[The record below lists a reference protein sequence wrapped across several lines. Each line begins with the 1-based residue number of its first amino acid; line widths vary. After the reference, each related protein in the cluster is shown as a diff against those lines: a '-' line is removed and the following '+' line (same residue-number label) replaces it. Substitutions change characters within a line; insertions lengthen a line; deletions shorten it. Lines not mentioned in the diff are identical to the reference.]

1 LPDGKVPGQS
11 ARIGFGSKAW
21 ESRLRFLSAKIH
33 VDLVG
38 SAFIASTRSIVFRSA
53 ILQAPALKYG
63 RSDLGITLRSLCLCS
78 GRYPIDAPVLLK
90 QTRMAFLSPAQQYQ
104 GSAPMFRRY
113 SVKSRSLVFSAISVA
128 ATLLI
133 TPGARATG
141 FIVIDSGAG
150 IPNLMPRIPIFH
162 NPPPTTKPPAI
173 LKGNVS
179 FGLHLQ
185 SEEIKVDINDQVA
198 KTYITQTFA
207 NDTDRNLAG
216 TYLFPLPE
224 DTTFSSF
231 SLHIDGKPVEGKI
244 LEAQEARQQYEA
256 IVRTLVDPGLLEYA
270 DYKTVR
276 ARIFPIPAHGTK
288 KVELEYTQVLKA
300 DNGMLQ
306 YHFPLK
312 AQGETPSVEEVK
324 LDVKLT
330 SKQGLRTIWSPSHEI
345 NVEKSSDNKA
355 KVAYLAKNTVPEK
368 DFVLYYS
375 VSDKEMSA
383 NLVSHKLPGEDGFFL
398 LTVTPPVTAPKVI
411 GKDIVLVV
419 DTSGSMQGDKIQEAK
434 KALRYMINALHPEDN
449 FAILQFNT
457 DVDAFKSK
465 VLPATAENK
474 KAALSFIDD
483 LEARGGTNIG
493 DALHMGAAMLA
504 TESTRPAYILLMT
517 DGEPTVGEQ
526 DINKLVAS
534 ATSKRDIRVFDVG
547 VGFDVNTRLLNRLAE
562 NHHGTAQY
570 VSPEENLET
579 AMSSLYR
586 KIQSPVLSNVKLT
599 FDNVVVKDLYPR
611 EVKDIFAGS
620 QVLLLGKYKEGA
632 KGTVH
637 LTGSV
642 NGVNK
647 SFNFPLN
654 FEADETGN
662 TYLPR
667 LWAMRRIGHLTEVAQ
682 ENHENRE
689 VIDEIVTLSKKYG
702 IISAYTSFL
711 VTDPSENHRLANGV
725 PPVAMPMAFNG
736 PAGAMAGSMAGG
748 GGAPGVARP
757 RRAQIVD
764 GRPVISDF
772 RSAPGMRFNY
782 APNQFELQSA
792 SGHANLKASNR
803 AMMVPPAPSYAAAGA
818 KGMSSDKD
826 MRDMVYQNFK
836 KTSASNGQDAFM
848 RARDTNNLKE
858 SIVANQLDAS
868 SNKSMKTVDDK
879 TFYLQNGIW
888 TDSTFVDKDLKNAH
902 TVAFGSDAYFKL
914 IHETPALAKYLA
926 IGKQV
931 LVIYK
936 GQCYQITAAV
946 A

>member
-1 LPDGKVPGQS
+1 M
-11 ARIGFGSKAW
+11 
-21 ESRLRFLSAKIH
+21 
-33 VDLVG
+33 
-38 SAFIASTRSIVFRSA
+38 FRS
-53 ILQAPALKYG
+53 
-63 RSDLGITLRSLCLCS
+63 
-78 GRYPIDAPVLLK
+78 
-90 QTRMAFLSPAQQYQ
+90 
-104 GSAPMFRRY
+104 RY

-141 FIVIDSGAG
+141 FIVIDGGAG
-150 IPNLMPRIPIFH
+150 VPTLMPRIPIFH
-162 NPPPTTKPPAI
+162 NPPPTTKPPAV

-216 TYLFPLPE
+216 TYLFPLPD

-312 AQGETPSVEEVK
+312 AQGETPAVEEVK
-324 LDVKLT
+324 LDVKLN

-411 GKDIVLVV
+411 GKDIVLIV
-419 DTSGSMQGDKIQEAK
+419 DTSGSMQGDKIQQSK
-434 KALRYMINALHPEDN
+434 KALRYMIGALHPEDN

-474 KAALSFIDD
+474 KAAMAFIDD

-493 DALHMGAAMLA
+493 DALHMGASMLA
-504 TESTRPAYILLMT
+504 EESTRPAYILLMT

-526 DINKLVAS
+526 DVNKLVAS
-534 ATSKRDIRVFDVG
+534 ANSKRDIRVFDVG
-547 VGFDVNTRLLNRLAE
+547 VGFDVNTRLLNKLADS
-562 NHHGTAQY
+562 HHGTSQY

-579 AMSSLYR
+579 AMSSLYK

-642 NGVNK
+642 NGVSK
-647 SFNFPLN
+647 SFNFPLK

-689 VIDEIVTLSKKYG
+689 VIDEIVSLSKKYG

-711 VTDPSENHRLANGV
+711 VTDPSENHRLANNI
-725 PPVAMPMAFNG
+725 PPAAMPMGMPTSVRGTMMHAPRQVQLREDRSSTVSDLRRAQSSGMRFDYAPNEFALQSAALHKG
-736 PAGAMAGSMAGG
+736 KAAGG
-748 GGAPGVARP
+748 GGAA
-757 RRAQIVD
+757 
-764 GRPVISDF
+764 
-772 RSAPGMRFNY
+772 
-782 APNQFELQSA
+782 
-792 SGHANLKASNR
+792 
-803 AMMVPPAPSYAAAGA
+803 MVPPAPLMSSSYASAGA
-818 KGMSSDKD
+818 KSLGSRGSDDEMKA
-826 MRDMVYQNFK
+826 MAYQNFK
-836 KTSASNGQDAFM
+836 KTSSSSNGQDAFV
-848 RARDTNNLKE
+848 RARENNTLKD
-858 SIVANQLDAS
+858 SIVANQLDS
-868 SNKSMKTVDDK
+868 NSNKSMKTVEDK

-888 TDSTFVDKDLKNAH
+888 TDSTFVDKDLAKAH

-914 IHETPALAKYLA
+914 LHEVPALAKYLA

-931 LVIYK
+931 IVIFK
-936 GQCYQITAAV
+936 GQCYQITASFA
-946 A
+946 

>member
-1 LPDGKVPGQS
+1 
-11 ARIGFGSKAW
+11 
-21 ESRLRFLSAKIH
+21 
-33 VDLVG
+33 
-38 SAFIASTRSIVFRSA
+38 
-53 ILQAPALKYG
+53 
-63 RSDLGITLRSLCLCS
+63 
-78 GRYPIDAPVLLK
+78 
-90 QTRMAFLSPAQQYQ
+90 MQQQ
-104 GSAPMFRRY
+104 KGSAPMFSKRY
-113 SVKSRSLVFSAISVA
+113 SVKSRNLAFSAISVA

-141 FIVIDSGAG
+141 FIVIDNSAG
-150 IPNLMPRIPIFH
+150 VANLMPRIPIFH
-162 NPPPTTKPPAI
+162 NPTPGPKPPTV

-216 TYLFPLPE
+216 TYLFPLPD

-312 AQGETPSVEEVK
+312 AQGEIPAVEEVK
-324 LDVKLT
+324 LDVKLN

-345 NVEKSSDNKA
+345 NVEKSSENKA
-355 KVAYLAKNTVPEK
+355 KIAYLAKNTIPEK

-375 VSDKEMSA
+375 VSDKELSA

-411 GKDIVLVV
+411 GKDIVLIV
-419 DTSGSMQGDKIQEAK
+419 DTSGSMQGEKIQEAK
-434 KALRYMINALHPEDN
+434 KALRYMIGALHPEDN

-474 KAALSFIDD
+474 KAAMSFVDD

-493 DALHMGAAMLA
+493 DALHMGASML
-504 TESTRPAYILLMT
+504 TEESTRPAYILMMT

-526 DINKLVAS
+526 DVNKLVAS
-534 ATSKRDIRVFDVG
+534 ANSKRDIRVFDVG
-547 VGFDVNTRLLNRLAE
+547 VGFDVNTRLLNKLADS
-562 NHHGTAQY
+562 HHGTSQY

-579 AMSSLYR
+579 AMSSLYK

-620 QVLLLGKYKEGA
+620 QVLLLGKYKEGV

-642 NGVNK
+642 NGVSK
-647 SFNFPLN
+647 SFSFPLK
-654 FEADETGN
+654 FDADETGN

-682 ENHENRE
+682 DNHENRE
-689 VIDEIVTLSKKYG
+689 VIDEIVSLSKKYG

-711 VTDPSENHRLANGV
+711 VTDPSENHRLANGF
-725 PPVAMPMAFNG
+725 PQPAMPTPMGMPRRAQGASFMSAPRQAQILDDRPTISDRRSVPSSA
-736 PAGAMAGSMAGG
+736 PAPTGAKGMRFDFAANEYALENSSGNLHGALRRGG
-748 GGAPGVARP
+748 GGAPGVA
-757 RRAQIVD
+757 
-764 GRPVISDF
+764 G
-772 RSAPGMRFNY
+772 
-782 APNQFELQSA
+782 
-792 SGHANLKASNR
+792 
-803 AMMVPPAPSYAAAGA
+803 AGA
-818 KGMSSDKD
+818 KANAYSASSSDDD
-826 MRDMVYQNFK
+826 MKEMVYQNFK
-836 KTSASNGQDAFM
+836 KTSSSNGQDAFV
-848 RARDTNNLKE
+848 RARENNNLKD
-858 SIVANQLDAS
+858 SIVANQLDS
-868 SNKSMKTVDDK
+868 NSNKSIKTVEDK

-888 TDSTFVDKDLKNAH
+888 TDSTFVAKDLTKAQ
-902 TVAFGSDAYFKL
+902 TIAFGSDAYFKL
-914 IHETPALAKYLA
+914 IHDVPALAKYLA

-931 LVIYK
+931 IVIYK
-936 GQCYQITAAV
+936 GQCYQITASFA
-946 A
+946 

>member
-1 LPDGKVPGQS
+1 
-11 ARIGFGSKAW
+11 
-21 ESRLRFLSAKIH
+21 
-33 VDLVG
+33 
-38 SAFIASTRSIVFRSA
+38 
-53 ILQAPALKYG
+53 
-63 RSDLGITLRSLCLCS
+63 
-78 GRYPIDAPVLLK
+78 
-90 QTRMAFLSPAQQYQ
+90 
-104 GSAPMFRRY
+104 MFKRRY

-141 FIVIDSGAG
+141 FIVIDGGASM
-150 IPNLMPRIPIFH
+150 PNLMPRIPIFH
-162 NPPPTTKPPAI
+162 NQPPSTKPPAI

-216 TYLFPLPE
+216 TYLFPLPD

-312 AQGETPSVEEVK
+312 AQGETPAVEEVK
-324 LDVKLT
+324 LDVKLN

-375 VSDKEMSA
+375 VSDKEISA

-411 GKDIVLVV
+411 GKDIVLIV
-419 DTSGSMQGDKIQEAK
+419 DTSGSMQGDKIQQSK
-434 KALRYMINALHPEDN
+434 KALRYMIGALHPEDN

-474 KAALSFIDD
+474 KAALAFIDD

-493 DALHMGAAMLA
+493 DALHMGAAML
-504 TESTRPAYILLMT
+504 TEESTRPAYILLMT

-526 DINKLVAS
+526 DVNKLVAS
-534 ATSKRDIRVFDVG
+534 ANSKRDIRVFDVG
-547 VGFDVNTRLLNRLAE
+547 VGFDVNTRLLNKLADS
-562 NHHGTAQY
+562 HHGTSQY

-579 AMSSLYR
+579 AMSSLYK

-642 NGVNK
+642 NGVSK
-647 SFNFPLN
+647 SLNFPLK

-689 VIDEIVTLSKKYG
+689 VIDEIVSLSKKYG

-725 PPVAMPMAFNG
+725 PPVAMPMAMPVGINR
-736 PAGAMAGSMAGG
+736 GG
-748 GGAPGVARP
+748 MMRSP
-757 RRAQIVD
+757 RQVQSLD
-764 GRPVISDF
+764 GRPAVASDL
-772 RSAPGMRFNY
+772 RRVQSAGMRFDN
-782 APNQFELQSA
+782 ASNDFASASAKGFPSTLQSTTNGTVGPQGA
-792 SGHANLKASNR
+792 D
-803 AMMVPPAPSYAAAGA
+803 AMIAPSPPFSSFATAG
-818 KGMSSDKD
+818 KGASYGGSDKV
-826 MRDMVYQNFK
+826 MKEMVYQNFK
-836 KTSASNGQDAFM
+836 KTSAASNGHDAFV
-848 RARDTNNLKE
+848 RARENNNLKD
-858 SIVANQLDAS
+858 SIVANQLANN
-868 SNKSMKTVDDK
+868 SNSTMKTVEDK

-888 TDSTFVDKDLKNAH
+888 TDSTYVDKDLAKAH
-902 TVAFGSDAYFKL
+902 TIAFGSDAYFKL
-914 IHETPALAKYLA
+914 MHDMPGIAKYLA
-926 IGKQV
+926 VGKQV
-931 LVIYK
+931 IVIFK
-936 GQCYQITAAV
+936 GQCYQITASFA
-946 A
+946 